1 MQAMMLVKS
10 DAKSEGALPPDSAID
25 VEMNQFNDE
34 MRRAGVLV
42 SGEGLHPSSRGVRV
56 RYAGGKFTVEDGPF
70 TGAKELV
77 GGFWTIQTKTRAEAL
92 GWLERVPCVDKVE
105 LRPLYEL
112 EDFPVDPNEE
122 PGGWR
127 DKETAAREEKARN
140 APPRKPGT
148 TRFILLLKSDSI
160 AEAGAPHDQAVFAE
174 MGVLMEDVIKTGALL
189 GGGGLKPSSTGARL
203 RVVDGQRNIVDGP
216 FTETKELI
224 AGYCILQLA
233 SRAEAVDFAQR
244 WLVIH
249 AKVGA
254 PDGEIEIRELMDP

>member
-1 MQAMMLVKS
+1 MRAMMLVKS
-10 DAKSEGALPPDSAID
+10 DAKSEGTLPPDSAIH
-25 VEMNQFNDE
+25 VELNRFNDE
-34 MRRAGVLV
+34 MRQAGIMV
-42 SGEGLHPSSRGVRV
+42 SWESLQPSSRGVRV
-56 RYAGGKFTVEDGPF
+56 RYADGRFTFKDGPF
-70 TGAKELV
+70 TETRELV
-77 GGFWTIQTKTRAEAL
+77 GGFWTIQTKTRTEAL
-92 GWLERVPCVDKVE
+92 GWLERVPCLENVE

-127 DKETAAREEKARN
+127 EKETAAREEEAAN

-189 GGGGLKPSSTGARL
+189 GGGGLKPSSTGTRL
-203 RVVDGQRNIVDGP
+203 RVVDGQRNLVDGP

-233 SRAEAVDFAQR
+233 SRAEAVEFAQR

-254 PDGEIEIRELMDP
+254 TDSEIEIRELMDP